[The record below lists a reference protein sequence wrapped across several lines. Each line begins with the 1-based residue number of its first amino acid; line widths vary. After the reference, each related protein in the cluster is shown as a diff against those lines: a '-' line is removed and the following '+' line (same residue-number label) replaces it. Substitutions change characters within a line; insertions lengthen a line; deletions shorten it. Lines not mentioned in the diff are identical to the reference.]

1 MELERDTELEEV
13 YRELLESGFRE
24 HDMVL
29 GRTVL
34 EYITDMKLDALREEM
49 DYFVSYC
56 LEFGVNLSRI
66 QRQGDGFT
74 YDYYTFVGEQL
85 HHAGM
90 VLSTPQVM
98 YPHRHDYYELVYV
111 LSGKLKHRIA
121 DQELTL
127 YRDDMLLLDLNTVHA
142 EYVDDESVVQY
153 LQLPRTIVDAIIRDG
168 CLQPEMEHFFSAHGR
183 KRPDDFRYIYLE
195 HRGNAQLRQLLVWI
209 FREKLGGRPGS
220 RYIIYGLLTR
230 LLHSLGTTPEY
241 LSHFYVEEEKGE
253 AKILRMLNKYLE
265 DHFWQVEP
273 ESMERELH
281 YSCNYLNKLVRKSTG
296 LSFTEYC
303 ISRRLDYAAWLLIN
317 SEVSIGE
324 IIDKCGYQNKTYFY
338 RVFRNRF
345 GKSPME
351 YRKEHTSKA

>member
-153 LQLPRTIVDAIIRDG
+153 LQLPEQLWMPSSGMDVCSRKWSIFSQLMGESDPMISDIFIWSTGETRSCGSCWYGSSGKSWEDARAAGISY
-168 CLQPEMEHFFSAHGR
+168 MAFSPDCCTVWEQRRNTCPTSMLRR
-183 KRPDDFRYIYLE
+183 KR
-195 HRGNAQLRQLLVWI
+195 ARQ
-209 FREKLGGRPGS
+209 K
-220 RYIIYGLLTR
+220 
-230 LLHSLGTTPEY
+230 
-241 LSHFYVEEEKGE
+241 
-253 AKILRMLNKYLE
+253 
-265 DHFWQVEP
+265 
-273 ESMERELH
+273 
-281 YSCNYLNKLVRKSTG
+281 SCV
-296 LSFTEYC
+296 C
-303 ISRRLDYAAWLLIN
+303 
-317 SEVSIGE
+317 
-324 IIDKCGYQNKTYFY
+324 
-338 RVFRNRF
+338 
-345 GKSPME
+345 
-351 YRKEHTSKA
+351 